1 MQWLQMQLMCNTSLK
16 KEPKT
21 MKKIILH
28 LILISSYCFL
38 NNINYAQTP
47 IWLWAKGASGI
58 SSDEIRSITIDD
70 SGNAYIAG
78 LFSSPTI
85 SFNSTTL
92 TNLPYNG
99 TSNLFLTKYDPNG
112 NVIWAKSAIGMDNDD
127 ATSVATDADGNVYLA
142 GLFSSNSLIFDSDTI
157 INAGF
162 YDIFFVK
169 YDSSGN
175 KLWLKSYG
183 GLEWDGAYSI
193 AIGDSENVYLAG
205 TFCSSSIT
213 FGSFTLTNVRPDWP
227 DIFLAKF
234 DTDGNVLWAKC
245 AGGSLSDEP
254 NSIALDNS
262 GNIYVGGA
270 FNSQSL
276 TFDSIILMNTTY
288 SSMDGFL
295 AKYDSNGNVIWAEG
309 IGSNNNEEVYSIT
322 LDTSGKIY
330 VAGYFQGSTLNIG
343 STILINSNAW
353 FPDIFLAKY
362 DDSGNAIWAKS
373 FGGDS
378 TDYVTAIALDTSDNI
393 LFTGYFKSP
402 TIEFGNTTLTN
413 TGDLDMFIAKCS
425 PVGNIIWA
433 KSVSGQR
440 YDMASSIAVNLSNE
454 VYMAGTFYSPSI
466 KFDSITLV
474 NTGDEDIFVAK
485 LSSDTMSGLIEW
497 SGQIDFIVSPN
508 PSTDNLS
515 IIVSE
520 RTEIE
525 ISNIEGQII
534 QRLKTIDNKTDID
547 ISDFTN
553 GVYIIRAQTGK
564 GITTKKFIKE

>member
-1 MQWLQMQLMCNTSLK
+1 
-16 KEPKT
+16 
-21 MKKIILH
+21 
-28 LILISSYCFL
+28 
-38 NNINYAQTP
+38 
-47 IWLWAKGASGI
+47 
-58 SSDEIRSITIDD
+58 
-70 SGNAYIAG
+70 
-78 LFSSPTI
+78 
-85 SFNSTTL
+85 
-92 TNLPYNG
+92 
-99 TSNLFLTKYDPNG
+99 
-112 NVIWAKSAIGMDNDD
+112 MDNDD